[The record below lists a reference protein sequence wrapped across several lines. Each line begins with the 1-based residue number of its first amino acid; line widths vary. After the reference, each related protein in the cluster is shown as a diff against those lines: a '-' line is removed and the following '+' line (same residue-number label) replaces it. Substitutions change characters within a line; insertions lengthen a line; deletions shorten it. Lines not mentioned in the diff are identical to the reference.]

1 MPPKRDLLVFL
12 VWVFFYSVVLSA
24 IAWMLPK
31 INWNP
36 ADALI
41 VIPVVAVILSAR
53 GATWRRR
60 LLCAGLVLGVF
71 LLVDFVF
78 LASGL
83 MHWAF
88 AGLSELELVPSV
100 LAVVYMFFA
109 QAFPFVVLL
118 MFAGRNP
125 AMLWTRP
132 DAPPEVAPRRATR
145 VRKARSHRPVKRRS

>member
-1 MPPKRDLLVFL
+1 MPSRRDLLVFL
-12 VWVFFYSVVLSA
+12 ISVLFYSVVLSA
-24 IAWMLPK
+24 IAWTLPK

-41 VIPVVAVILSAR
+41 VIPSAAVILSAR

-71 LLVDFVF
+71 LLADFVF

-83 MHWAF
+83 MHYAF
-88 AGLSELELVPSV
+88 AGLSELDVVPSV

-118 MFAGRNP
+118 LFVGRNP

-132 DAPPEVAPRRATR
+132 DARRDPTTRRATSGHR
-145 VRKARSHRPVKRRS
+145 ARSHRPAKRKN